1 MGTTLGGK
9 LLNMNPLFSDVQL
22 HNYLII
28 LLIAGVI
35 NLLSLIWECFMI
47 DQQRDRKKFY
57 EEFSSEDNKSDIE
70 LSNVENKSHDMK
82 TEKDDR
88 NYYKKYENQNPI
100 RLLFDCGNIVEIVK
114 TCFKKRPTSIRAQIW
129 LIFLSML
136 MFNMSREGLYVFLF
150 QFVERVY
157 QWNAEEYSYA
167 SSIATLVNVIF
178 LLTVIPFIIKVI
190 DIN

>member
-1 MGTTLGGK
+1 MGTTLSGK

-28 LLIAGVI
+28 LLIIGVI
-35 NLLSLIWECFMI
+35 NLLSFTWACFMI
-47 DQQRDRKKFY
+47 DEQRDRKRFY

-70 LSNVENKSHDMK
+70 LSNISNKSHDMK
-82 TEKDDR
+82 TEKDDG
-88 NYYKKYENQNPI
+88 NHYKKYQNQNPI
-100 RLLFDCGNIVEIVK
+100 RLLFDCGNIVEMVK
-114 TCFKKRPTSIRAQIW
+114 TCFKKRPTLIRAQIW
-129 LIFLSML
+129 LMFLSML
-136 MFNMSREGLYVFLF
+136 MFNVSRDGIYVFLF

-157 QWNAEEYSYA
+157 QWNAEQYSYA
-167 SSIATLVNVIF
+167 SSISSVVNVIF